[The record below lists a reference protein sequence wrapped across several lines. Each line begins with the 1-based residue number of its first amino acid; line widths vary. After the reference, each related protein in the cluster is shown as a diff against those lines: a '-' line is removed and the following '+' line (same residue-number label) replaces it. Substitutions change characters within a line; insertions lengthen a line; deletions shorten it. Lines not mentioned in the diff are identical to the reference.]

1 MKRRPSVQTVHL
13 SVDRIEDRVVTLVGG
28 QHRAILDVGSV
39 NFGLAGEVE
48 REGIVASYAAFLNS
62 LTFPIQVLVRVRPI
76 DLDAYVADLEH
87 RAQVSLPEALAAVA
101 RDHAGFLRRL
111 ARQRTL
117 LERRFYVVVP
127 ADANALPVGRRLP
140 FQRHGAALDD
150 DDARRQ
156 LTFRCEE
163 VERQLSRCGLAA
175 RRLGDIELAQLLYAC
190 WCPEQARVQRLR
202 RHLTEYTTLVTRAA
216 RTVERRS

>member
-13 SVDRIEDRVVTLVGG
+13 NIERIEDGVVTLAGG
-28 QHRAILDVGSV
+28 QQRAILDVGSV

-62 LTFPIQVLVRVRPI
+62 LTFPVQVLVRVRPI

-87 RAQVSLPEALAAVA
+87 RAQTNLPEALAAVA

-127 ADANALPVGRRLP
+127 ADATASPVGRGL
-140 FQRHGAALDD
+140 FQRRGAALDEG
-150 DDARRQ
+150 DARRQ

-163 VERQLSRCGLAA
+163 VERQLNRCGLSA
-175 RRLGDIELAQLLYAC
+175 RRLGDVELAQLLYAC

-202 RHLTEYTTLVTRAA
+202 RHLAEYTSLVTRATQ
-216 RTVERRS
+216 RVERRA